1 MNLKVTTELKNLI
14 KAEFANKRK
23 AVENEIKLKREENY
37 KAELEKMKYN
47 KTFNEIKKLFA
58 KLYDEWR
65 VEYLE
70 ENDRYNKTTAQDFV
84 YLRSEFKKFSD
95 MEPEYLLGNNKWCL
109 DEIDEGAI
117 RIAELKKQE
126 QSLLIK
132 LTYEKDLEVI
142 KQMLAEYDI
151 NIL

>member
-1 MNLKVTTELKNLI
+1 MKVTTELKNLI
-14 KAEFANKRK
+14 KAEFTKKRND
-23 AVENEIKLKREENY
+23 VETEIKLKQQENY
-37 KAELEKMKYN
+37 RAELEKMRYN

-58 KLYDEWR
+58 KLYDDYA
-65 VEYLE
+65 VEYIKE
-70 ENDRYNKTTAQDFV
+70 GETYSKTTSQDFV
-84 YLRSEFKKFSD
+84 YLSNEFERFSD
-95 MEPEYLLGNNKWCL
+95 MKPEHLLGNNRWAL
-109 DEIDEGAI
+109 DRLESGADKI
-117 RIAELKKQE
+117 NELKKQE

>member
-1 MNLKVTTELKNLI
+1 MKVTTELKNLI
-14 KAEFANKRK
+14 KAEFAKKRRD
-23 AVENEIKLKREENY
+23 VETEIKLKQKESY
-37 KAELEKMKYN
+37 KAELEKMRYN

-58 KLYDEWR
+58 KLYEEWA

-70 ENDRYNKTTAQDFV
+70 ESDRYNKTTAQDIV

-95 MEPEYLLGNNKWCL
+95 MQPEHLLGNNDWCL
-109 DEIDEGAI
+109 DKLESGADKI
-117 RIAELKKQE
+117 TELKKQE

-132 LTYEKDLEVI
+132 LTYEKDLDVI
-142 KQMLAEYDI
+142 KQMLSEYDI